1 MAIVPQHILKEDEN
15 MLMPSIFG
23 ESLFDEFWGNDFMRP
38 EPRSS
43 RRYETP
49 VTGVMKT
56 DIKENEDS
64 FDLDIDLPG
73 YKKEDVSAELKDGY
87 MTITAQKNSAD
98 DQKDEKGNYIR
109 RERFYGTCSRSFYV
123 GKEITEE
130 DIKAKFEDGILKINV
145 PKKEA
150 KAEVPQKKFIAI
162 EG

>member
-1 MAIVPQHILKEDEN
+1 

-23 ESLFDEFWGNDFMRP
+23 ESLFDGFFNDDFMRP
-38 EPRSS
+38 VS
-43 RRYETP
+43 RTNRGYNTP
-49 VTGVMKT
+49 ATTVMRT

-73 YKKEDVSAELKDGY
+73 YKKEEVSAELKDGY
-87 MTITAQKNSAD
+87 MTITAQKNSSD
-98 DQKDEKGNYIR
+98 DQKDDKGNYIR

-123 GKEITEE
+123 GKDITEA

-150 KAEVPQKKFIAI
+150 KAEVPEKKFIAI